1 MRMSCCKETVV
12 LPYIAGHVMMER
24 NKFWLVN
31 AGSGQYNEIIKEYEI
46 HGKKIKAGCSF
57 ERVLEK

>member
-1 MRMSCCKETVV
+1 MRMSCCNETVV

-46 HGKKIKAGCSF
+46 HGKKIKA
-57 ERVLEK
+57 